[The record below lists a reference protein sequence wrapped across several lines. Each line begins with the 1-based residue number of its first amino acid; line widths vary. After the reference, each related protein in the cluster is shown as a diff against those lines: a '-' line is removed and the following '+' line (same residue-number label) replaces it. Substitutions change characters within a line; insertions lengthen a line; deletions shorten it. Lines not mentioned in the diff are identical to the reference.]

1 MDAPVESD
9 DVGEALL
16 LGVTDVLDDPLALV
30 DVLTLD
36 ELDIDDDPLDDVD
49 AELDALA
56 VASLDG
62 LLLRVT
68 LLDAD
73 GVAAEVMLGDLD
85 AL

>member
-1 MDAPVESD
+1 M
-9 DVGEALL
+9 
-16 LGVTDVLDDPLALV
+16 LDDPLALV

-36 ELDIDDDPLDDVD
+36 ELEIDDDPLDDTD
-49 AELDALA
+49 AELDVLP

-68 LLDAD
+68 LLDAE
-73 GVAAEVMLGDLD
+73 GVATEDMLCDID